1 MTMTTQAF
9 SGLRVLALESRRAA
23 EVAKLIENA
32 GGRQTVVPAMREI
45 PLESNQE
52 AVAFAERLVGFGD
65 SGDFDAVL
73 FLTGAGA
80 RILFEAAQ
88 TRFSRADFI
97 AALRR
102 TQIIARGPKPVAVL
116 REFGVTPN
124 IVAQE
129 PSTWREVLAAID
141 NSYGEKQKGL
151 RLAIQ
156 EYGAENTALVEGLK
170 QRGVQVT
177 SVPVY
182 RWALPED
189 LKQLGSAI
197 ESVAR
202 GEFDVVLFLTGVQAA
217 HLCQVAKEM
226 DKLEAMLQGL
236 RRTVVASIGPD
247 TSEELQRQGIQP
259 DFTPSHPRMG
269 ILVNEVS
276 QVAAG
281 ILTRKRA

>member
-1 MTMTTQAF
+1 MPMQGF
-9 SGLRVLALESRRAA
+9 NGLRVLALESRRAG
-23 EVAKLIENA
+23 EITKLIENA
-32 GGRQTVVPAMREI
+32 GGRSTVVPAMREI
-45 PLESNQE
+45 PLESNRN
-52 AVAFAERLVGFGD
+52 AMAFAERLIK
-65 SGDFDAVL
+65 GDFDAVL

-80 RILFEAAQ
+80 RILFDAAQ
-88 TRFSRADFI
+88 TRFAREEFI
-97 AALRR
+97 AALER

-116 REFGVTPN
+116 REFGITAN

-129 PSTWREVLAAID
+129 PSTWREVLAAIEGAF
-141 NSYGEKQKGL
+141 GEKQNGL

-156 EYGAENTALVEGLK
+156 EYGAENAALIQGLE
-170 QRGVQVT
+170 QHGVQVT

-189 LKQLGSAI
+189 LTQLCSAVEAI
-197 ESVAR
+197 AR

-217 HLCQVAKEM
+217 HLCEVAKTM
-226 DKLEAMLQGL
+226 GKLDAMLHGL
-236 RRTVVASIGPD
+236 RCAVVVSIGPD
-247 TSEELQRQGIQP
+247 TSEELQRQRIQP

-276 QVAAG
+276 QAAAE